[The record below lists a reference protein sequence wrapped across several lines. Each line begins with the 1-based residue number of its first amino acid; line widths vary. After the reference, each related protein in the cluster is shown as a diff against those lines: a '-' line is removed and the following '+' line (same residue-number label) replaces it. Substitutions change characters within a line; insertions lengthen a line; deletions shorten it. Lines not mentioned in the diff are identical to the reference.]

1 MKICTDCRYGSS
13 PRGDRETTFVDII
26 NNDFISQPICCCESG
41 VVLVARFCCPK
52 LQTVVTFA
60 VVKDIFS
67 IFDLRVERKISSLMC
82 YLSCIENEREK
93 SNS

>member
-1 MKICTDCRYGSS
+1 
-13 PRGDRETTFVDII
+13 VH
-26 NNDFISQPICCCESG
+26 
-41 VVLVARFCCPK
+41 RFCCPK

-67 IFDLRVERKISSLMC
+67 IFDLRVESKISSLMC

>member
-1 MKICTDCRYGSS
+1 M
-13 PRGDRETTFVDII
+13 
-26 NNDFISQPICCCESG
+26 ISFLNPSVVVCG
-41 VVLVARFCCPK
+41 VVFVHRFCCPS

-93 SNS
+93 FEIYQPEGEKLLVVIQVKARYLIWRVF